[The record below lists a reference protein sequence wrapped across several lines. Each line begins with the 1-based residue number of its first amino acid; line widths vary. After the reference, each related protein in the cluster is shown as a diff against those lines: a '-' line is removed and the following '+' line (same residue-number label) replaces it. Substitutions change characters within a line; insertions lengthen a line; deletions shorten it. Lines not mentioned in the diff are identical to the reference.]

1 MPKHLGEVIKN
12 VLFFNNVKGQYIF
25 LQHEDNNNTHIIREW
40 TKIKLVKQTKSYR
53 CSKEIIH
60 SQIQPR
66 CTVPSHAVA
75 AIHLFAP
82 DLS

>member
-40 TKIKLVKQTKSYR
+40 TKIKLVKQKKVTDVLK
-53 CSKEIIH
+53 K
-60 SQIQPR
+60 
-66 CTVPSHAVA
+66 
-75 AIHLFAP
+75 
-82 DLS
+82 